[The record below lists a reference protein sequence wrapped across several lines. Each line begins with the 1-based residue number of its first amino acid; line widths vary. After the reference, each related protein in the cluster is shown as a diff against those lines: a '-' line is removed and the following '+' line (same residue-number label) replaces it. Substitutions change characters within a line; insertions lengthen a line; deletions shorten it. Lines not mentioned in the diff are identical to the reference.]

1 MTTNTRIMCS
11 FYLNQLNDLADT
23 VMQIQGDIIKPF
35 PRNSAWVDTIA
46 WQVPDYVASA
56 FQGQLTKLGH
66 FYVFGYRHEPHSVG
80 AHSFVVMA
88 VYSNVKRL

>member
-11 FYLNQLNDLADT
+11 FYLNQLDDLADTT
-23 VMQIQGDIIKPF
+23 VMQIQGDIIKSF
-35 PRNSAWVDTIA
+35 PRNSALVDMIV

-66 FYVFGYRHEPHSVG
+66 FYVFVYQHGPRSVG
-80 AHSFVVMA
+80 ARSFEEIGLQ
-88 VYSNVKRL
+88 SC